1 MKILFSHYLSYQ
13 HHPAAVWVEE
23 ASEALRARGHEVLVH
38 RSFGRPIE
46 PPSGNE
52 SGGGRRILKDLE
64 ARLRGRLWFAKSIV
78 RNRAM
83 QRRDQAAL
91 QEYKPDI
98 VLARQDSYCVS
109 MPRAAARLGIP
120 LVTLADAPVAYE
132 SRLYAGREGRWHPPG
147 LVERMERWTLR
158 HSHAV
163 VTISHPAA
171 RRLAM
176 YGVNVPIHVVANGV
190 DPERFPVFDPEE
202 RQRRRRQLGITA
214 PRVAGFVGTFKAF
227 HGIDR
232 LATFVGGTSGRTDT
246 QWLLIGG
253 GPELPRIQHALR
265 DCPRVI
271 FLGPRRAQEV
281 GPLLA
286 LIDVAVAPHAQM
298 KGDFYF
304 CPMKIL
310 EYGIAGCAI
319 VAGAQ
324 GDIPQMLDH
333 GRVGV
338 VMTDFSDESWIHA
351 IHALLDEPDR
361 TTTLG
366 REARRWVLDHY
377 TWSHTVA
384 SIERVL
390 ANVLVPS

>member
-1 MKILFSHYLSYQ
+1 M
-13 HHPAAVWVEE
+13 E
-23 ASEALRARGHEVLVH
+23 RGD
-38 RSFGRPIE
+38 R
-46 PPSGNE
+46 
-52 SGGGRRILKDLE
+52 
-64 ARLRGRLWFAKSIV
+64 
-78 RNRAM
+78 
-83 QRRDQAAL
+83 AAL
-91 QEYKPDI
+91 LEYKPDI

-109 MPRAAARLGIP
+109 MPRAAARLRIP

-132 SRLYAGREGRWHPPG
+132 TRLYASRVGRWHPPG

-158 HSHAV
+158 HSRAV
-163 VTISHPAA
+163 VTISHPSA
-171 RRLAM
+171 RRLGM
-176 YGVNVPIHVVANGV
+176 YGVSAPIHVVSNGV
-190 DPERFPVFDPEE
+190 DPWRFPVFDPDE
-202 RQRRRRQLGITA
+202 RARRRRELGITA

-232 LATFVGGTSGRTDT
+232 LATFVAGTAGRTDT

-253 GPELPRIQHALR
+253 GPELPRIQHLLR
-265 DCPRVI
+265 DYPQAI
-271 FLGPRRAQEV
+271 FLGPRRAEDV

-298 KGDFYF
+298 QGDFYF

-310 EYGIAGCAI
+310 EYGIAECAI

-338 VMTDFSDESWIHA
+338 VMTDFSDESWIRA

-361 TTTLG
+361 TQALG
-366 REARRWVLDHY
+366 REARRWVLARF

-384 SIERVL
+384 SIEEVL
-390 ANVLVPS
+390 AGVLASSS